1 MLHDMAFSLVF
12 YDWQFAQEREKSAK
26 PKLRTSVFTQSPE
39 GLCHARTVKINA
51 SYYLDMYLYFYI
63 FNIDLAEDF
72 YGQ

>member
-1 MLHDMAFSLVF
+1 MLHDMAFFLVF

-51 SYYLDMYLYFYI
+51 SYYLDTSI
-63 FNIDLAEDF
+63 FNIGLAEDF